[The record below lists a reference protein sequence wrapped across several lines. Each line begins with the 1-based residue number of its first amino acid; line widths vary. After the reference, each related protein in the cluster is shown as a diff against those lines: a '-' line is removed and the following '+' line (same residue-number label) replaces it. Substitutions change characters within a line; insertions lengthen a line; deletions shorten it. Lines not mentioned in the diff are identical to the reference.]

1 MGLLFNRKKKEEQP
15 KSVPFF
21 EQSFIQAKSFRGFK
35 RVGLSNYGYKPIEEG
50 LNALRPFDL
59 KGREITLQG
68 VESSGLKLLQVLVDG
83 NHVGTLFEY
92 NYTDIFKAILAGK
105 ATAAYVKAEDDGDK
119 VFLFVKLGD

>member
-1 MGLLFNRKKKEEQP
+1 MGLFFNKKKKVEQP
-15 KSVPFF
+15 EPKPFF

-35 RVGLSNYGYKPIEEG
+35 RVGLSVYGHKPIEDG

-59 KGREITLQG
+59 KGREITLRG
-68 VESSGLKLLQVLVDG
+68 VESSGLKLLQVFVDG

-92 NYTDIFKAILAGK
+92 NYTDIFNAILAGK
-105 ATAAYVKAEDDGDK
+105 ATAAYVKVEDDGDK